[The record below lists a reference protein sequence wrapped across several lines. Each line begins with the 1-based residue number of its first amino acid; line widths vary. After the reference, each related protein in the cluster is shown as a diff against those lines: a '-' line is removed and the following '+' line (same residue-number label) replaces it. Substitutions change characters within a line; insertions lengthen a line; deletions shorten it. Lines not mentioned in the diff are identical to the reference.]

1 MSRRWRMPPLARQL
15 RGLAQ
20 ASPWWELILRS
31 GAVLLV
37 RVAGAGLGFAF
48 NVALAR
54 VLGADGLGIYHL
66 SLTFALIASVVGRLG
81 MDAAMLKF
89 GATSH
94 AAIDGSRLAA
104 VHRMGMATALLGC
117 GLVAASTFVAADW
130 LAMAV
135 YSDAAIAQPLRLMSL
150 ALVPFAL
157 LNLYGEL
164 LKAGQHQALSSFVQ
178 GAALPMVSLLL
189 LLVLAANIKDASSA
203 AAIYLAANIL
213 VCLTGHVLWRRT
225 TPPAGS
231 STAGSIRFRDLLAT
245 AMPMYGSAIAD
256 VVMTFSDVLILGMF
270 ATATDVGVYTAA
282 ARTALLTRFLLLA
295 NSSVAAPRFAA
306 LHAVG
311 DKEGVARLAVRST
324 LLTTVSSVP
333 LLLMF
338 VVFPEQI
345 LSLFGP
351 QFEAGAQVLIIL
363 SIGQFVNAATGP
375 VGYLLNM
382 SGFHR
387 IEGRIAVAGAL
398 ITAGLCFALIP
409 SWGVLG
415 AAAANAIATA
425 SCNLLR
431 VYFAKSCLGILML
444 PIPSGLRAGRR

>member
-1 MSRRWRMPPLARQL
+1 MKAGYDLV
-15 RGLAQ
+15 Q

-31 GAVLLV
+31 GTVLVV

-66 SLTFALIASVVGRLG
+66 SLTFALIASTVGRMG
-81 MDAAMLKF
+81 MDPAMLKF
-89 GATSH
+89 GAPSY
-94 AAIDGSRLAA
+94 AANDGRRLAA
-104 VHRMGMATALLGC
+104 VHRMGIGTALLGC
-117 GLVAASTFVAADW
+117 GIVAASTFVGADW
-130 LAMAV
+130 LAATI
-135 YSDAAIAQPLRLMSL
+135 YSDRAIAGPLRLMSL

-178 GAALPMVSLLL
+178 GAALPMISLLL
-189 LLVLAANIKDASSA
+189 LFLFAKNIRDASA
-203 AAIYLAANIL
+203 AATIYLAATTL
-213 VCLTGHVLWRRT
+213 LCLLSYVLWRRT
-225 TPPAGS
+225 VSPGDS
-231 STAGSIRFRDLLAT
+231 STTEPIRFRDLVAT

-270 ATATDVGVYTAA
+270 ATATDVGIYTAA

-295 NSSVAAPRFAA
+295 NSAVAAPRFAA
-306 LHAVG
+306 LHAAN
-311 DKEGVARLAVRST
+311 DNEGVARLAVRST

-333 LLLMF
+333 LLLVF
-338 VVFPEQI
+338 VVFPERI

-363 SIGQFVNAATGP
+363 TIGQFVNAATGP

-382 SGFHR
+382 SGLHR
-387 IEGRIAVAGAL
+387 IEGRIAVVGAL
-398 ITAGLCFALIP
+398 MTAGLCFALIP
-409 SWGVLG
+409 FWGLVG

-425 SCNLLR
+425 TCNLLR
-431 VYFAKSCLGILML
+431 VYFAKSRLGILML
-444 PIPSGLRAGRR
+444 PVPSGLRAGRRSRLEKP